1 MLLIVPT
8 NLGPVLIGQVGHV
21 DRERSAVPQLSRLA
35 GSLPRPHSV
44 DEILHMAAAT
54 AESEIQ

>member
-21 DRERSAVPQLSRLA
+21 DRKCSVIAHLDRFPR
-35 GSLPRPHSV
+35 SLPRPHSV
-44 DEILHMAAAT
+44 DEILHMAAAPKT
-54 AESEIQ
+54 GGQ